1 MDQNS
6 KKRKVAESV
15 LDLIE
20 NGEIL
25 GIGSGST
32 VNILIEYLP
41 KVKNK
46 IQDIVSSSVKSTEL
60 LQANGFNVNEL
71 RAVGK
76 LSKYIDGADEVNKYL
91 HMIKGGGGALTREKI
106 LAHNSEKFICIIDES
121 KKVDILGKFPLPV
134 EVIPLAQSA
143 IALELIK
150 IGGRPV
156 LREGFTTDNGNII
169 LDVHNLEISQPLAL
183 ESKINNIPGVI
194 TNGIFAMDHAHL
206 LLVQVLLKLK
216 LLNLSFRELSSFS
229 CFS

>member
-1 MDQNS
+1 MAFTQDELKQQ
-6 KKRKVAESV
+6 VAKAAVEYVES
-15 LDLIE
+15 
-20 NGEIL
+20 
-25 GIGSGST
+25 GIIGVGTGST
-32 VNILIEYLP
+32 ANFFIDELA
-41 KVKNK
+41 KVKHK
-46 IQDIVSSSVKSTEL
+46 IDGAVASSEATANRLKDHGIQVFDLNSVDGMEIY
-60 LQANGFNVNEL
+60 V
-71 RAVGK
+71 
-76 LSKYIDGADEVNKYL
+76 DGADEITE
-91 HMIKGGGGALTREKI
+91 HMHMLKGGGGALTREKI
-106 LAHNSEKFICIIDES
+106 LAHNSEKFICIVDES

-206 LLVQVLLKLK
+206 LLSAGDNQV
-216 LLNLSFRELSSFS
+216 EITEPIV
-229 CFS
+229 